1 MGKLNPG
8 FMAEIFKLMFFDE
21 VIMRIA
27 SEYLKYELI
36 PKEWVGYKFILREA
50 IIQYTEKNKLPSIGV
65 ICQKLCDEDAVQL
78 AAKEI
83 KKAALID
90 REIAIDQLQSFVK
103 ETEFELLSRKVHDL
117 YEEGKKEEAIRVNAE
132 ESQRI
137 LEMSFRSKSGG
148 FQSVFGGFQ
157 QRMLERRMDAATIT
171 EKPVKIPFG
180 IDRLD
185 DISFGG
191 MEIGDTTLWI
201 ARSGTGKALTLDSKI
216 LTPTGYILM
225 KDAKVGDIICDRKGG
240 TQTIVGVYPQ
250 GRKKAYRVTFAD
262 GSFVDC
268 SKDHLWTI
276 WDNYHNSKGYE
287 TMPLSEMMEKGIK
300 FGGHHNG
307 QKYLTKNNIVRY
319 GSYPRPRFSIPLVE
333 GVDLGEKE
341 VFIDPYTLG
350 VLLGDGSFSDKAGN
364 LTVTLPD
371 NEIMEKLKFPEQIYL
386 KYVARYAYR
395 INKGESEHNFHY
407 YLKKYGLFGKLS
419 HEKFIPKDYIFNNKN
434 VRLEVLRGLLDTDGY
449 VEKTGQIE
457 LSLSSKQLIEDAT
470 FIARSLGCLCKISEP
485 KRASYVNKKRER
497 VICKY
502 RYRLRITP
510 PKGLDLFHLSRKHER
525 EINPKKKNFVERR
538 IVSVEYIGIKEMQCI
553 KVSGK
558 EGLFLTND
566 FIVTHNTTVLKWHG
580 YSAAIRGVPVLHIQ
594 LEGGVKACMQIY
606 DQLWSAQSYS
616 DIKSGNISPKDRKKI
631 EQAIKEV
638 KELSSDI
645 EVYGFKKFGQ
655 ASMGDVRQLC
665 YDYFN
670 THGKFPGL
678 VILDSLDLVKTGIS
692 KKIDSD
698 PDHKKEK
705 LQTCAQLLKN
715 LADEIGAPI
724 ITATQTS
731 DVPFEVWNN
740 PDKVIDRSYTEGDKT
755 LVKPFSFVFTLNMTI
770 EEKAN
775 ATARIY
781 VDKLRDY
788 KESQEVITI
797 ATNYDKR
804 RFYHRGRTMEMYNQ
818 ISERK
823 EIKKQARKKKTEAD
837 KMESI

>member
-8 FMAEIFKLMFFDE
+8 FMAEIFKLMFSDE

-36 PKEWVGYKFILREA
+36 PKEWSGYKFILREA
-50 IIQYTEKNKLPSIGV
+50 IIQYTEKNKLPSIGA

-148 FQSVFGGFQ
+148 FQSVFGGFHE
-157 QRMLERRMDAATIT
+157 RMVERRMEGDAAS
-171 EKPVKIPFG
+171 EKPVKVPFG

-185 DISFGG
+185 DVSFGG
-191 MEIGDTTLWI
+191 MEIGDTSLWI
-201 ARSGTGKALTLDSKI
+201 ARSGVGK
-216 LTPTGYILM
+216 
-225 KDAKVGDIICDRKGG
+225 
-240 TQTIVGVYPQ
+240 
-250 GRKKAYRVTFAD
+250 
-262 GSFVDC
+262 
-268 SKDHLWTI
+268 
-276 WDNYHNSKGYE
+276 
-287 TMPLSEMMEKGIK
+287 
-300 FGGHHNG
+300 
-307 QKYLTKNNIVRY
+307 
-319 GSYPRPRFSIPLVE
+319 
-333 GVDLGEKE
+333 
-341 VFIDPYTLG
+341 
-350 VLLGDGSFSDKAGN
+350 
-364 LTVTLPD
+364 
-371 NEIMEKLKFPEQIYL
+371 
-386 KYVARYAYR
+386 
-395 INKGESEHNFHY
+395 
-407 YLKKYGLFGKLS
+407 
-419 HEKFIPKDYIFNNKN
+419 
-434 VRLEVLRGLLDTDGY
+434 
-449 VEKTGQIE
+449 
-457 LSLSSKQLIEDAT
+457 SS
-470 FIARSLGCLCKISEP
+470 
-485 KRASYVNKKRER
+485 
-497 VICKY
+497 
-502 RYRLRITP
+502 
-510 PKGLDLFHLSRKHER
+510 
-525 EINPKKKNFVERR
+525 
-538 IVSVEYIGIKEMQCI
+538 
-553 KVSGK
+553 
-558 EGLFLTND
+558 
-566 FIVTHNTTVLKWHG
+566 VLKWHG

-594 LEGGVKACMQIY
+594 LEGGVKSCMQIY

-823 EIKKQARKKKTEAD
+823 EIKKQARKKKAEAE

>member
-8 FMAEIFKLMFFDE
+8 FMAEIFKLMFSDE

-50 IIQYTEKNKLPSIGV
+50 IIQYTEKNKLPSIGA

-148 FQSVFGGFQ
+148 FQSVFGGFHE
-157 QRMLERRMDAATIT
+157 RMVERRMEGDAAS
-171 EKPVKIPFG
+171 EKPVKVPFG
-180 IDRLD
+180 VDRLD
-185 DISFGG
+185 DVSFGG
-191 MEIGDTTLWI
+191 MEIGDTSLWI
-201 ARSGTGKALTLDSKI
+201 ARSGVGKS
-216 LTPTGYILM
+216 
-225 KDAKVGDIICDRKGG
+225 
-240 TQTIVGVYPQ
+240 
-250 GRKKAYRVTFAD
+250 
-262 GSFVDC
+262 
-268 SKDHLWTI
+268 
-276 WDNYHNSKGYE
+276 
-287 TMPLSEMMEKGIK
+287 
-300 FGGHHNG
+300 
-307 QKYLTKNNIVRY
+307 
-319 GSYPRPRFSIPLVE
+319 SI
-333 GVDLGEKE
+333 
-341 VFIDPYTLG
+341 
-350 VLLGDGSFSDKAGN
+350 
-364 LTVTLPD
+364 
-371 NEIMEKLKFPEQIYL
+371 
-386 KYVARYAYR
+386 
-395 INKGESEHNFHY
+395 
-407 YLKKYGLFGKLS
+407 
-419 HEKFIPKDYIFNNKN
+419 
-434 VRLEVLRGLLDTDGY
+434 
-449 VEKTGQIE
+449 
-457 LSLSSKQLIEDAT
+457 
-470 FIARSLGCLCKISEP
+470 
-485 KRASYVNKKRER
+485 
-497 VICKY
+497 
-502 RYRLRITP
+502 
-510 PKGLDLFHLSRKHER
+510 
-525 EINPKKKNFVERR
+525 
-538 IVSVEYIGIKEMQCI
+538 
-553 KVSGK
+553 
-558 EGLFLTND
+558 
-566 FIVTHNTTVLKWHG
+566 LKWHG

-594 LEGGVKACMQIY
+594 LEGGIKACMQIY

-616 DIKSGNISPKDRKKI
+616 DIKSGNISSKDRKKI

-655 ASMGDVRQLC
+655 ASMSDVRQLC

-670 THGKFPGL
+670 AHGKFPGL

-740 PDKVIDRSYTEGDKT
+740 SDKVIDRSYTEGDKT

-823 EIKKQARKKKTEAD
+823 EIKKQARKKKVEED

>member
-8 FMAEIFKLMFFDE
+8 FMAEIFKLMFSDE

-148 FQSVFGGFQ
+148 FQSVFGGFHE
-157 QRMLERRMDAATIT
+157 RMVERRMEGDAAS
-171 EKPVKIPFG
+171 EKPVKVPFG
-180 IDRLD
+180 VDRLD
-185 DISFGG
+185 DVSFGG
-191 MEIGDTTLWI
+191 MEIGDTSLWI
-201 ARSGTGKALTLDSKI
+201 ARSGVGKS
-216 LTPTGYILM
+216 
-225 KDAKVGDIICDRKGG
+225 
-240 TQTIVGVYPQ
+240 
-250 GRKKAYRVTFAD
+250 
-262 GSFVDC
+262 
-268 SKDHLWTI
+268 
-276 WDNYHNSKGYE
+276 
-287 TMPLSEMMEKGIK
+287 
-300 FGGHHNG
+300 
-307 QKYLTKNNIVRY
+307 
-319 GSYPRPRFSIPLVE
+319 SI
-333 GVDLGEKE
+333 
-341 VFIDPYTLG
+341 
-350 VLLGDGSFSDKAGN
+350 
-364 LTVTLPD
+364 
-371 NEIMEKLKFPEQIYL
+371 
-386 KYVARYAYR
+386 
-395 INKGESEHNFHY
+395 
-407 YLKKYGLFGKLS
+407 
-419 HEKFIPKDYIFNNKN
+419 
-434 VRLEVLRGLLDTDGY
+434 
-449 VEKTGQIE
+449 
-457 LSLSSKQLIEDAT
+457 
-470 FIARSLGCLCKISEP
+470 
-485 KRASYVNKKRER
+485 
-497 VICKY
+497 
-502 RYRLRITP
+502 
-510 PKGLDLFHLSRKHER
+510 
-525 EINPKKKNFVERR
+525 
-538 IVSVEYIGIKEMQCI
+538 
-553 KVSGK
+553 
-558 EGLFLTND
+558 
-566 FIVTHNTTVLKWHG
+566 LKWHG

-594 LEGGVKACMQIY
+594 LEGGIKACMQIY

-670 THGKFPGL
+670 THDKFPGL

>member
-8 FMAEIFKLMFFDE
+8 FMAEIFKLMFSDE

-148 FQSVFGGFQ
+148 FQSVFGGFHE
-157 QRMLERRMDAATIT
+157 RMVERRMEGDAAS
-171 EKPVKIPFG
+171 EKPVKVPFG
-180 IDRLD
+180 VDRLD
-185 DISFGG
+185 DVSFGG
-191 MEIGDTTLWI
+191 MEIGDTSLWI
-201 ARSGTGKALTLDSKI
+201 ARSGVGKS
-216 LTPTGYILM
+216 
-225 KDAKVGDIICDRKGG
+225 
-240 TQTIVGVYPQ
+240 
-250 GRKKAYRVTFAD
+250 
-262 GSFVDC
+262 
-268 SKDHLWTI
+268 
-276 WDNYHNSKGYE
+276 
-287 TMPLSEMMEKGIK
+287 
-300 FGGHHNG
+300 
-307 QKYLTKNNIVRY
+307 
-319 GSYPRPRFSIPLVE
+319 SI
-333 GVDLGEKE
+333 
-341 VFIDPYTLG
+341 
-350 VLLGDGSFSDKAGN
+350 
-364 LTVTLPD
+364 
-371 NEIMEKLKFPEQIYL
+371 
-386 KYVARYAYR
+386 
-395 INKGESEHNFHY
+395 
-407 YLKKYGLFGKLS
+407 
-419 HEKFIPKDYIFNNKN
+419 
-434 VRLEVLRGLLDTDGY
+434 
-449 VEKTGQIE
+449 
-457 LSLSSKQLIEDAT
+457 
-470 FIARSLGCLCKISEP
+470 
-485 KRASYVNKKRER
+485 
-497 VICKY
+497 
-502 RYRLRITP
+502 
-510 PKGLDLFHLSRKHER
+510 
-525 EINPKKKNFVERR
+525 
-538 IVSVEYIGIKEMQCI
+538 
-553 KVSGK
+553 
-558 EGLFLTND
+558 
-566 FIVTHNTTVLKWHG
+566 LKWHG

-594 LEGGVKACMQIY
+594 LEGGIKACMQIY

-616 DIKSGNISPKDRKKI
+616 DIKSGNISSKDRKKI

-655 ASMGDVRQLC
+655 ASMSDVRQLC

-818 ISERK
+818 VSERK
-823 EIKKQARKKKTEAD
+823 EEKKQARRKKAQAD

>member
-21 VIMRIA
+21 VMMRIA

-148 FQSVFGGFQ
+148 FQSVFGGFHE
-157 QRMLERRMDAATIT
+157 RMVERRMEGDAAS
-171 EKPVKIPFG
+171 EKPVKVPFG
-180 IDRLD
+180 VDRLD
-185 DISFGG
+185 DVSFGG
-191 MEIGDTTLWI
+191 MEIGDTSLWI
-201 ARSGTGKALTLDSKI
+201 ARSGVGKS
-216 LTPTGYILM
+216 
-225 KDAKVGDIICDRKGG
+225 
-240 TQTIVGVYPQ
+240 
-250 GRKKAYRVTFAD
+250 
-262 GSFVDC
+262 
-268 SKDHLWTI
+268 
-276 WDNYHNSKGYE
+276 
-287 TMPLSEMMEKGIK
+287 
-300 FGGHHNG
+300 
-307 QKYLTKNNIVRY
+307 
-319 GSYPRPRFSIPLVE
+319 SI
-333 GVDLGEKE
+333 
-341 VFIDPYTLG
+341 
-350 VLLGDGSFSDKAGN
+350 
-364 LTVTLPD
+364 
-371 NEIMEKLKFPEQIYL
+371 
-386 KYVARYAYR
+386 
-395 INKGESEHNFHY
+395 
-407 YLKKYGLFGKLS
+407 
-419 HEKFIPKDYIFNNKN
+419 
-434 VRLEVLRGLLDTDGY
+434 
-449 VEKTGQIE
+449 
-457 LSLSSKQLIEDAT
+457 
-470 FIARSLGCLCKISEP
+470 
-485 KRASYVNKKRER
+485 
-497 VICKY
+497 
-502 RYRLRITP
+502 
-510 PKGLDLFHLSRKHER
+510 
-525 EINPKKKNFVERR
+525 
-538 IVSVEYIGIKEMQCI
+538 
-553 KVSGK
+553 
-558 EGLFLTND
+558 
-566 FIVTHNTTVLKWHG
+566 LKWHG

-594 LEGGVKACMQIY
+594 LEGGIKACMQIY

>member
-1 MGKLNPG
+1 MGKLNLG
-8 FMAEIFKLMFFDE
+8 FMAEIFKLMFSDE

-36 PKEWVGYKFILREA
+36 PKEWSGYKFILREA
-50 IIQYTEKNKLPSIGV
+50 IIQYTEKNKLPSIGA

-148 FQSVFGGFQ
+148 FQSVFGGFHE
-157 QRMLERRMDAATIT
+157 RMVERRMEGDAAS
-171 EKPVKIPFG
+171 EKPVKVPFG

-185 DISFGG
+185 DVSFGG
-191 MEIGDTTLWI
+191 MEIGDTSLWI
-201 ARSGTGKALTLDSKI
+201 ARSGVGK
-216 LTPTGYILM
+216 
-225 KDAKVGDIICDRKGG
+225 
-240 TQTIVGVYPQ
+240 
-250 GRKKAYRVTFAD
+250 
-262 GSFVDC
+262 
-268 SKDHLWTI
+268 
-276 WDNYHNSKGYE
+276 
-287 TMPLSEMMEKGIK
+287 
-300 FGGHHNG
+300 
-307 QKYLTKNNIVRY
+307 
-319 GSYPRPRFSIPLVE
+319 
-333 GVDLGEKE
+333 
-341 VFIDPYTLG
+341 
-350 VLLGDGSFSDKAGN
+350 
-364 LTVTLPD
+364 
-371 NEIMEKLKFPEQIYL
+371 
-386 KYVARYAYR
+386 
-395 INKGESEHNFHY
+395 
-407 YLKKYGLFGKLS
+407 
-419 HEKFIPKDYIFNNKN
+419 
-434 VRLEVLRGLLDTDGY
+434 
-449 VEKTGQIE
+449 
-457 LSLSSKQLIEDAT
+457 SS
-470 FIARSLGCLCKISEP
+470 
-485 KRASYVNKKRER
+485 
-497 VICKY
+497 
-502 RYRLRITP
+502 
-510 PKGLDLFHLSRKHER
+510 
-525 EINPKKKNFVERR
+525 
-538 IVSVEYIGIKEMQCI
+538 
-553 KVSGK
+553 
-558 EGLFLTND
+558 
-566 FIVTHNTTVLKWHG
+566 VLKWHG

-594 LEGGVKACMQIY
+594 LEGGVKSCMQIY

-797 ATNYDKR
+797 ATNYNKR

-823 EIKKQARKKKTEAD
+823 EIKKQARKKKAEAE

>member
-8 FMAEIFKLMFFDE
+8 FMAEIFKLMFSDE

-50 IIQYTEKNKLPSIGV
+50 IIQYTEKNKLPSIGA

-83 KKAALID
+83 KKATLID

-148 FQSVFGGFQ
+148 FQSVFGGFHE
-157 QRMLERRMDAATIT
+157 RMVERRMESDTVS
-171 EKPVKIPFG
+171 EKPVKVPFG

-201 ARSGTGKALTLDSKI
+201 ARSGTGK
-216 LTPTGYILM
+216 
-225 KDAKVGDIICDRKGG
+225 
-240 TQTIVGVYPQ
+240 
-250 GRKKAYRVTFAD
+250 
-262 GSFVDC
+262 
-268 SKDHLWTI
+268 
-276 WDNYHNSKGYE
+276 
-287 TMPLSEMMEKGIK
+287 
-300 FGGHHNG
+300 
-307 QKYLTKNNIVRY
+307 
-319 GSYPRPRFSIPLVE
+319 
-333 GVDLGEKE
+333 
-341 VFIDPYTLG
+341 
-350 VLLGDGSFSDKAGN
+350 
-364 LTVTLPD
+364 
-371 NEIMEKLKFPEQIYL
+371 
-386 KYVARYAYR
+386 
-395 INKGESEHNFHY
+395 
-407 YLKKYGLFGKLS
+407 
-419 HEKFIPKDYIFNNKN
+419 
-434 VRLEVLRGLLDTDGY
+434 
-449 VEKTGQIE
+449 
-457 LSLSSKQLIEDAT
+457 
-470 FIARSLGCLCKISEP
+470 
-485 KRASYVNKKRER
+485 
-497 VICKY
+497 
-502 RYRLRITP
+502 
-510 PKGLDLFHLSRKHER
+510 
-525 EINPKKKNFVERR
+525 
-538 IVSVEYIGIKEMQCI
+538 
-553 KVSGK
+553 
-558 EGLFLTND
+558 
-566 FIVTHNTTVLKWHG
+566 TTVLKWHG
-580 YSAAIRGVPVLHIQ
+580 YSVAIRGVPVLHIQ

-655 ASMGDVRQLC
+655 ASMSDVRQLC

-818 ISERK
+818 VSERK
-823 EIKKQARKKKTEAD
+823 EEKKQARRKKAQED

>member
-8 FMAEIFKLMFFDE
+8 FMAEIFKLMFSDE

-50 IIQYTEKNKLPSIGV
+50 IIQYTEKNKLPSIGA
-65 ICQKLCDEDAVQL
+65 ICQKFCDEDAVQL

-83 KKAALID
+83 KKATLID

-148 FQSVFGGFQ
+148 FQSVFGGFHE
-157 QRMLERRMDAATIT
+157 RMVERRMESDTVS
-171 EKPVKIPFG
+171 EKPVKVPFG

-201 ARSGTGKALTLDSKI
+201 ARSGTGK
-216 LTPTGYILM
+216 
-225 KDAKVGDIICDRKGG
+225 
-240 TQTIVGVYPQ
+240 
-250 GRKKAYRVTFAD
+250 
-262 GSFVDC
+262 
-268 SKDHLWTI
+268 
-276 WDNYHNSKGYE
+276 
-287 TMPLSEMMEKGIK
+287 
-300 FGGHHNG
+300 
-307 QKYLTKNNIVRY
+307 
-319 GSYPRPRFSIPLVE
+319 
-333 GVDLGEKE
+333 
-341 VFIDPYTLG
+341 
-350 VLLGDGSFSDKAGN
+350 
-364 LTVTLPD
+364 
-371 NEIMEKLKFPEQIYL
+371 
-386 KYVARYAYR
+386 
-395 INKGESEHNFHY
+395 
-407 YLKKYGLFGKLS
+407 
-419 HEKFIPKDYIFNNKN
+419 
-434 VRLEVLRGLLDTDGY
+434 
-449 VEKTGQIE
+449 
-457 LSLSSKQLIEDAT
+457 
-470 FIARSLGCLCKISEP
+470 
-485 KRASYVNKKRER
+485 
-497 VICKY
+497 
-502 RYRLRITP
+502 
-510 PKGLDLFHLSRKHER
+510 
-525 EINPKKKNFVERR
+525 
-538 IVSVEYIGIKEMQCI
+538 
-553 KVSGK
+553 
-558 EGLFLTND
+558 
-566 FIVTHNTTVLKWHG
+566 TTVLKWHG

-594 LEGGVKACMQIY
+594 LEGGIKACMQIY

-655 ASMGDVRQLC
+655 ASMSDVRQLC

-818 ISERK
+818 VSERK
-823 EIKKQARKKKTEAD
+823 EEKKQARRKKVQAD

>member
-8 FMAEIFKLMFFDE
+8 FMAEIFKLMFSDE

-50 IIQYTEKNKLPSIGV
+50 IIQYTEKNKLPSIGA
-65 ICQKLCDEDAVQL
+65 ICQKLCDEDVVQL

-137 LEMSFRSKSGG
+137 LEMSFRSKSGS
-148 FQSVFGGFQ
+148 FQSVFGGFHE
-157 QRMLERRMDAATIT
+157 RMVERRMESDTVS
-171 EKPVKIPFG
+171 EKPVKVPFG

-201 ARSGTGKALTLDSKI
+201 ARSGTGK
-216 LTPTGYILM
+216 
-225 KDAKVGDIICDRKGG
+225 
-240 TQTIVGVYPQ
+240 
-250 GRKKAYRVTFAD
+250 
-262 GSFVDC
+262 
-268 SKDHLWTI
+268 
-276 WDNYHNSKGYE
+276 
-287 TMPLSEMMEKGIK
+287 
-300 FGGHHNG
+300 
-307 QKYLTKNNIVRY
+307 
-319 GSYPRPRFSIPLVE
+319 
-333 GVDLGEKE
+333 
-341 VFIDPYTLG
+341 
-350 VLLGDGSFSDKAGN
+350 
-364 LTVTLPD
+364 
-371 NEIMEKLKFPEQIYL
+371 
-386 KYVARYAYR
+386 
-395 INKGESEHNFHY
+395 
-407 YLKKYGLFGKLS
+407 
-419 HEKFIPKDYIFNNKN
+419 
-434 VRLEVLRGLLDTDGY
+434 
-449 VEKTGQIE
+449 
-457 LSLSSKQLIEDAT
+457 
-470 FIARSLGCLCKISEP
+470 
-485 KRASYVNKKRER
+485 
-497 VICKY
+497 
-502 RYRLRITP
+502 
-510 PKGLDLFHLSRKHER
+510 
-525 EINPKKKNFVERR
+525 
-538 IVSVEYIGIKEMQCI
+538 
-553 KVSGK
+553 
-558 EGLFLTND
+558 
-566 FIVTHNTTVLKWHG
+566 TTVLKWHG

-655 ASMGDVRQLC
+655 ASMSDVRQLC

-823 EIKKQARKKKTEAD
+823 EIKKQARKKKAEAE

>member
-8 FMAEIFKLMFFDE
+8 FMAEIFKLMFSDE

-50 IIQYTEKNKLPSIGV
+50 IIQYTEKNKLPSIGA
-65 ICQKLCDEDAVQL
+65 ICQKLCDEDVVQL

-148 FQSVFGGFQ
+148 FQSVFGGFHE
-157 QRMLERRMDAATIT
+157 RMVERRMESDTVS
-171 EKPVKIPFG
+171 EKPVKVPFG

-185 DISFGG
+185 NISFGG

-201 ARSGTGKALTLDSKI
+201 ARSGTGK
-216 LTPTGYILM
+216 
-225 KDAKVGDIICDRKGG
+225 
-240 TQTIVGVYPQ
+240 
-250 GRKKAYRVTFAD
+250 
-262 GSFVDC
+262 
-268 SKDHLWTI
+268 
-276 WDNYHNSKGYE
+276 
-287 TMPLSEMMEKGIK
+287 
-300 FGGHHNG
+300 
-307 QKYLTKNNIVRY
+307 
-319 GSYPRPRFSIPLVE
+319 
-333 GVDLGEKE
+333 
-341 VFIDPYTLG
+341 
-350 VLLGDGSFSDKAGN
+350 
-364 LTVTLPD
+364 
-371 NEIMEKLKFPEQIYL
+371 
-386 KYVARYAYR
+386 
-395 INKGESEHNFHY
+395 
-407 YLKKYGLFGKLS
+407 
-419 HEKFIPKDYIFNNKN
+419 
-434 VRLEVLRGLLDTDGY
+434 
-449 VEKTGQIE
+449 
-457 LSLSSKQLIEDAT
+457 
-470 FIARSLGCLCKISEP
+470 
-485 KRASYVNKKRER
+485 
-497 VICKY
+497 
-502 RYRLRITP
+502 
-510 PKGLDLFHLSRKHER
+510 
-525 EINPKKKNFVERR
+525 
-538 IVSVEYIGIKEMQCI
+538 
-553 KVSGK
+553 
-558 EGLFLTND
+558 
-566 FIVTHNTTVLKWHG
+566 TTVLKWHG

-655 ASMGDVRQLC
+655 ASMSDVRQLC

>member
-8 FMAEIFKLMFFDE
+8 FMAEIFKLMFSDE
-21 VIMRIA
+21 IIMRIA

-148 FQSVFGGFQ
+148 FQSVFGGFHE
-157 QRMLERRMDAATIT
+157 RMVERRMEGDAAP
-171 EKPVKIPFG
+171 EKPVKVPFG
-180 IDRLD
+180 VDRLD
-185 DISFGG
+185 DVSFGG
-191 MEIGDTTLWI
+191 MEIGDTSLWI
-201 ARSGTGKALTLDSKI
+201 ARSGVGKS
-216 LTPTGYILM
+216 
-225 KDAKVGDIICDRKGG
+225 
-240 TQTIVGVYPQ
+240 
-250 GRKKAYRVTFAD
+250 
-262 GSFVDC
+262 
-268 SKDHLWTI
+268 
-276 WDNYHNSKGYE
+276 
-287 TMPLSEMMEKGIK
+287 
-300 FGGHHNG
+300 
-307 QKYLTKNNIVRY
+307 
-319 GSYPRPRFSIPLVE
+319 SI
-333 GVDLGEKE
+333 
-341 VFIDPYTLG
+341 
-350 VLLGDGSFSDKAGN
+350 
-364 LTVTLPD
+364 
-371 NEIMEKLKFPEQIYL
+371 
-386 KYVARYAYR
+386 
-395 INKGESEHNFHY
+395 
-407 YLKKYGLFGKLS
+407 
-419 HEKFIPKDYIFNNKN
+419 
-434 VRLEVLRGLLDTDGY
+434 
-449 VEKTGQIE
+449 
-457 LSLSSKQLIEDAT
+457 
-470 FIARSLGCLCKISEP
+470 
-485 KRASYVNKKRER
+485 
-497 VICKY
+497 
-502 RYRLRITP
+502 
-510 PKGLDLFHLSRKHER
+510 
-525 EINPKKKNFVERR
+525 
-538 IVSVEYIGIKEMQCI
+538 
-553 KVSGK
+553 
-558 EGLFLTND
+558 
-566 FIVTHNTTVLKWHG
+566 LKWHG

-594 LEGGVKACMQIY
+594 LEGGIKACMQIY

>member
-8 FMAEIFKLMFFDE
+8 FMAEIFKLMFSDE

-148 FQSVFGGFQ
+148 FQSVFGGFHE
-157 QRMLERRMDAATIT
+157 RMVERRMEGDAAS
-171 EKPVKIPFG
+171 EKPVKVPFG
-180 IDRLD
+180 VDRLD
-185 DISFGG
+185 DVSFGG
-191 MEIGDTTLWI
+191 MEIGDTSLWI
-201 ARSGTGKALTLDSKI
+201 ARSGVGKS
-216 LTPTGYILM
+216 
-225 KDAKVGDIICDRKGG
+225 
-240 TQTIVGVYPQ
+240 
-250 GRKKAYRVTFAD
+250 
-262 GSFVDC
+262 
-268 SKDHLWTI
+268 
-276 WDNYHNSKGYE
+276 
-287 TMPLSEMMEKGIK
+287 
-300 FGGHHNG
+300 
-307 QKYLTKNNIVRY
+307 
-319 GSYPRPRFSIPLVE
+319 SI
-333 GVDLGEKE
+333 
-341 VFIDPYTLG
+341 
-350 VLLGDGSFSDKAGN
+350 
-364 LTVTLPD
+364 
-371 NEIMEKLKFPEQIYL
+371 
-386 KYVARYAYR
+386 
-395 INKGESEHNFHY
+395 
-407 YLKKYGLFGKLS
+407 
-419 HEKFIPKDYIFNNKN
+419 
-434 VRLEVLRGLLDTDGY
+434 
-449 VEKTGQIE
+449 
-457 LSLSSKQLIEDAT
+457 
-470 FIARSLGCLCKISEP
+470 
-485 KRASYVNKKRER
+485 
-497 VICKY
+497 
-502 RYRLRITP
+502 
-510 PKGLDLFHLSRKHER
+510 
-525 EINPKKKNFVERR
+525 
-538 IVSVEYIGIKEMQCI
+538 
-553 KVSGK
+553 
-558 EGLFLTND
+558 
-566 FIVTHNTTVLKWHG
+566 LKWHG

-594 LEGGVKACMQIY
+594 LEGGIKACMQIY

-616 DIKSGNISPKDRKKI
+616 DIKSGNISPKDRKRI

>member
-8 FMAEIFKLMFFDE
+8 FMAEIFKLMFSDE

-148 FQSVFGGFQ
+148 FQSVFGGFHE
-157 QRMLERRMDAATIT
+157 RMVERRMEGDAAS
-171 EKPVKIPFG
+171 EKPVKVPFG
-180 IDRLD
+180 VDRLD
-185 DISFGG
+185 DVSFGG
-191 MEIGDTTLWI
+191 MEIGDTSLWI
-201 ARSGTGKALTLDSKI
+201 ARSGVGKS
-216 LTPTGYILM
+216 
-225 KDAKVGDIICDRKGG
+225 
-240 TQTIVGVYPQ
+240 
-250 GRKKAYRVTFAD
+250 
-262 GSFVDC
+262 
-268 SKDHLWTI
+268 
-276 WDNYHNSKGYE
+276 
-287 TMPLSEMMEKGIK
+287 
-300 FGGHHNG
+300 
-307 QKYLTKNNIVRY
+307 
-319 GSYPRPRFSIPLVE
+319 SI
-333 GVDLGEKE
+333 
-341 VFIDPYTLG
+341 
-350 VLLGDGSFSDKAGN
+350 
-364 LTVTLPD
+364 
-371 NEIMEKLKFPEQIYL
+371 
-386 KYVARYAYR
+386 
-395 INKGESEHNFHY
+395 
-407 YLKKYGLFGKLS
+407 
-419 HEKFIPKDYIFNNKN
+419 
-434 VRLEVLRGLLDTDGY
+434 
-449 VEKTGQIE
+449 
-457 LSLSSKQLIEDAT
+457 
-470 FIARSLGCLCKISEP
+470 
-485 KRASYVNKKRER
+485 
-497 VICKY
+497 
-502 RYRLRITP
+502 
-510 PKGLDLFHLSRKHER
+510 
-525 EINPKKKNFVERR
+525 
-538 IVSVEYIGIKEMQCI
+538 
-553 KVSGK
+553 
-558 EGLFLTND
+558 
-566 FIVTHNTTVLKWHG
+566 LKWHG

-594 LEGGVKACMQIY
+594 LEGGIKACMQIY

-740 PDKVIDRSYTEGDKT
+740 LDKVIDRSYTEGDKT

>member
-8 FMAEIFKLMFFDE
+8 FMAEIFKLMFSDE

-148 FQSVFGGFQ
+148 FQSVFGGFHE
-157 QRMLERRMDAATIT
+157 RMVERRMEGDVAS
-171 EKPVKIPFG
+171 EKPVKVPFG
-180 IDRLD
+180 VDRLD
-185 DISFGG
+185 DVSFGG
-191 MEIGDTTLWI
+191 MEIGDTSLWI
-201 ARSGTGKALTLDSKI
+201 ARSGVGKS
-216 LTPTGYILM
+216 
-225 KDAKVGDIICDRKGG
+225 
-240 TQTIVGVYPQ
+240 
-250 GRKKAYRVTFAD
+250 
-262 GSFVDC
+262 
-268 SKDHLWTI
+268 
-276 WDNYHNSKGYE
+276 
-287 TMPLSEMMEKGIK
+287 
-300 FGGHHNG
+300 
-307 QKYLTKNNIVRY
+307 
-319 GSYPRPRFSIPLVE
+319 SI
-333 GVDLGEKE
+333 
-341 VFIDPYTLG
+341 
-350 VLLGDGSFSDKAGN
+350 
-364 LTVTLPD
+364 
-371 NEIMEKLKFPEQIYL
+371 
-386 KYVARYAYR
+386 
-395 INKGESEHNFHY
+395 
-407 YLKKYGLFGKLS
+407 
-419 HEKFIPKDYIFNNKN
+419 
-434 VRLEVLRGLLDTDGY
+434 
-449 VEKTGQIE
+449 
-457 LSLSSKQLIEDAT
+457 
-470 FIARSLGCLCKISEP
+470 
-485 KRASYVNKKRER
+485 
-497 VICKY
+497 
-502 RYRLRITP
+502 
-510 PKGLDLFHLSRKHER
+510 
-525 EINPKKKNFVERR
+525 
-538 IVSVEYIGIKEMQCI
+538 
-553 KVSGK
+553 
-558 EGLFLTND
+558 
-566 FIVTHNTTVLKWHG
+566 LKWHG

-594 LEGGVKACMQIY
+594 LEGGIKACMQIY

-823 EIKKQARKKKTEAD
+823 EIKKQARKKKAEAE

>member
-8 FMAEIFKLMFFDE
+8 FMAEIFKLMFSDE

-148 FQSVFGGFQ
+148 FQSVFGGFHE
-157 QRMLERRMDAATIT
+157 RMVERRMEGDAAS
-171 EKPVKIPFG
+171 EKPVKVPFG
-180 IDRLD
+180 VDRLD
-185 DISFGG
+185 DVSFGG
-191 MEIGDTTLWI
+191 MEIGDTSLWI
-201 ARSGTGKALTLDSKI
+201 ARSGVGKS
-216 LTPTGYILM
+216 
-225 KDAKVGDIICDRKGG
+225 
-240 TQTIVGVYPQ
+240 
-250 GRKKAYRVTFAD
+250 
-262 GSFVDC
+262 
-268 SKDHLWTI
+268 
-276 WDNYHNSKGYE
+276 
-287 TMPLSEMMEKGIK
+287 
-300 FGGHHNG
+300 
-307 QKYLTKNNIVRY
+307 
-319 GSYPRPRFSIPLVE
+319 SI
-333 GVDLGEKE
+333 
-341 VFIDPYTLG
+341 
-350 VLLGDGSFSDKAGN
+350 
-364 LTVTLPD
+364 
-371 NEIMEKLKFPEQIYL
+371 
-386 KYVARYAYR
+386 
-395 INKGESEHNFHY
+395 
-407 YLKKYGLFGKLS
+407 
-419 HEKFIPKDYIFNNKN
+419 
-434 VRLEVLRGLLDTDGY
+434 
-449 VEKTGQIE
+449 
-457 LSLSSKQLIEDAT
+457 
-470 FIARSLGCLCKISEP
+470 
-485 KRASYVNKKRER
+485 
-497 VICKY
+497 
-502 RYRLRITP
+502 
-510 PKGLDLFHLSRKHER
+510 
-525 EINPKKKNFVERR
+525 
-538 IVSVEYIGIKEMQCI
+538 
-553 KVSGK
+553 
-558 EGLFLTND
+558 
-566 FIVTHNTTVLKWHG
+566 LKWHG

-594 LEGGVKACMQIY
+594 LEGGIKACMQIY

-724 ITATQTS
+724 ITATQTG

>member
-8 FMAEIFKLMFFDE
+8 FMAEIFKLMFSDE

-148 FQSVFGGFQ
+148 FQSVFGGFHE
-157 QRMLERRMDAATIT
+157 RMVERRMEGDVAS
-171 EKPVKIPFG
+171 EKPVKVPFG
-180 IDRLD
+180 VDRLD
-185 DISFGG
+185 DVSFGG
-191 MEIGDTTLWI
+191 MEIGDTSLWI
-201 ARSGTGKALTLDSKI
+201 ARSGVGKS
-216 LTPTGYILM
+216 
-225 KDAKVGDIICDRKGG
+225 
-240 TQTIVGVYPQ
+240 
-250 GRKKAYRVTFAD
+250 
-262 GSFVDC
+262 
-268 SKDHLWTI
+268 
-276 WDNYHNSKGYE
+276 
-287 TMPLSEMMEKGIK
+287 
-300 FGGHHNG
+300 
-307 QKYLTKNNIVRY
+307 
-319 GSYPRPRFSIPLVE
+319 SI
-333 GVDLGEKE
+333 
-341 VFIDPYTLG
+341 
-350 VLLGDGSFSDKAGN
+350 
-364 LTVTLPD
+364 
-371 NEIMEKLKFPEQIYL
+371 
-386 KYVARYAYR
+386 
-395 INKGESEHNFHY
+395 
-407 YLKKYGLFGKLS
+407 
-419 HEKFIPKDYIFNNKN
+419 
-434 VRLEVLRGLLDTDGY
+434 
-449 VEKTGQIE
+449 
-457 LSLSSKQLIEDAT
+457 
-470 FIARSLGCLCKISEP
+470 
-485 KRASYVNKKRER
+485 
-497 VICKY
+497 
-502 RYRLRITP
+502 
-510 PKGLDLFHLSRKHER
+510 
-525 EINPKKKNFVERR
+525 
-538 IVSVEYIGIKEMQCI
+538 
-553 KVSGK
+553 
-558 EGLFLTND
+558 
-566 FIVTHNTTVLKWHG
+566 LKWHG

-594 LEGGVKACMQIY
+594 LEGGIKACMQIY

-616 DIKSGNISPKDRKKI
+616 GIKSGNISPKDRKKI

>member
-8 FMAEIFKLMFFDE
+8 FMAEIFKLMFSDE

-148 FQSVFGGFQ
+148 FQSVFGGFHE
-157 QRMLERRMDAATIT
+157 RMVERRMEGDAAS
-171 EKPVKIPFG
+171 EKPVKVPFG
-180 IDRLD
+180 VDRLD
-185 DISFGG
+185 DVSFGG
-191 MEIGDTTLWI
+191 MEIGDTSLWI
-201 ARSGTGKALTLDSKI
+201 ARSGVGKS
-216 LTPTGYILM
+216 
-225 KDAKVGDIICDRKGG
+225 
-240 TQTIVGVYPQ
+240 
-250 GRKKAYRVTFAD
+250 
-262 GSFVDC
+262 
-268 SKDHLWTI
+268 
-276 WDNYHNSKGYE
+276 
-287 TMPLSEMMEKGIK
+287 
-300 FGGHHNG
+300 
-307 QKYLTKNNIVRY
+307 
-319 GSYPRPRFSIPLVE
+319 SI
-333 GVDLGEKE
+333 
-341 VFIDPYTLG
+341 
-350 VLLGDGSFSDKAGN
+350 
-364 LTVTLPD
+364 
-371 NEIMEKLKFPEQIYL
+371 
-386 KYVARYAYR
+386 
-395 INKGESEHNFHY
+395 
-407 YLKKYGLFGKLS
+407 
-419 HEKFIPKDYIFNNKN
+419 
-434 VRLEVLRGLLDTDGY
+434 
-449 VEKTGQIE
+449 
-457 LSLSSKQLIEDAT
+457 
-470 FIARSLGCLCKISEP
+470 
-485 KRASYVNKKRER
+485 
-497 VICKY
+497 
-502 RYRLRITP
+502 
-510 PKGLDLFHLSRKHER
+510 
-525 EINPKKKNFVERR
+525 
-538 IVSVEYIGIKEMQCI
+538 
-553 KVSGK
+553 
-558 EGLFLTND
+558 
-566 FIVTHNTTVLKWHG
+566 LKWHG

-594 LEGGVKACMQIY
+594 LEGGIKACMQIY

-797 ATNYDKR
+797 ATNYNKR

>member
-8 FMAEIFKLMFFDE
+8 FMAEIFKLMFSDE

-148 FQSVFGGFQ
+148 FQSVFGGFHE
-157 QRMLERRMDAATIT
+157 RMVERRMEGDAAS
-171 EKPVKIPFG
+171 EKPVKVPFG
-180 IDRLD
+180 VDRLD
-185 DISFGG
+185 DVSFGG
-191 MEIGDTTLWI
+191 MEIGDTSLWI
-201 ARSGTGKALTLDSKI
+201 ARSGVGKS
-216 LTPTGYILM
+216 
-225 KDAKVGDIICDRKGG
+225 
-240 TQTIVGVYPQ
+240 
-250 GRKKAYRVTFAD
+250 
-262 GSFVDC
+262 
-268 SKDHLWTI
+268 
-276 WDNYHNSKGYE
+276 
-287 TMPLSEMMEKGIK
+287 
-300 FGGHHNG
+300 
-307 QKYLTKNNIVRY
+307 
-319 GSYPRPRFSIPLVE
+319 SI
-333 GVDLGEKE
+333 
-341 VFIDPYTLG
+341 
-350 VLLGDGSFSDKAGN
+350 
-364 LTVTLPD
+364 
-371 NEIMEKLKFPEQIYL
+371 
-386 KYVARYAYR
+386 
-395 INKGESEHNFHY
+395 
-407 YLKKYGLFGKLS
+407 
-419 HEKFIPKDYIFNNKN
+419 
-434 VRLEVLRGLLDTDGY
+434 
-449 VEKTGQIE
+449 
-457 LSLSSKQLIEDAT
+457 
-470 FIARSLGCLCKISEP
+470 
-485 KRASYVNKKRER
+485 
-497 VICKY
+497 
-502 RYRLRITP
+502 
-510 PKGLDLFHLSRKHER
+510 
-525 EINPKKKNFVERR
+525 
-538 IVSVEYIGIKEMQCI
+538 
-553 KVSGK
+553 
-558 EGLFLTND
+558 
-566 FIVTHNTTVLKWHG
+566 LKWHG

-616 DIKSGNISPKDRKKI
+616 DIKSGNISSKDRKKI

-655 ASMGDVRQLC
+655 ASMSDVRQLC

-818 ISERK
+818 VSERK
-823 EIKKQARKKKTEAD
+823 EEKKQARRKKAQAD

>member
-8 FMAEIFKLMFFDE
+8 FMAEIFKLMFSDE

-50 IIQYTEKNKLPSIGV
+50 IIQYTEKNKLPSIGA

-148 FQSVFGGFQ
+148 FQSVFGGFHE
-157 QRMLERRMDAATIT
+157 RMIERRMESDTVF

-185 DISFGG
+185 DVSFGG

-201 ARSGTGKALTLDSKI
+201 ARSGTGK
-216 LTPTGYILM
+216 
-225 KDAKVGDIICDRKGG
+225 
-240 TQTIVGVYPQ
+240 
-250 GRKKAYRVTFAD
+250 
-262 GSFVDC
+262 
-268 SKDHLWTI
+268 
-276 WDNYHNSKGYE
+276 
-287 TMPLSEMMEKGIK
+287 
-300 FGGHHNG
+300 
-307 QKYLTKNNIVRY
+307 
-319 GSYPRPRFSIPLVE
+319 
-333 GVDLGEKE
+333 
-341 VFIDPYTLG
+341 
-350 VLLGDGSFSDKAGN
+350 
-364 LTVTLPD
+364 
-371 NEIMEKLKFPEQIYL
+371 
-386 KYVARYAYR
+386 
-395 INKGESEHNFHY
+395 
-407 YLKKYGLFGKLS
+407 
-419 HEKFIPKDYIFNNKN
+419 
-434 VRLEVLRGLLDTDGY
+434 
-449 VEKTGQIE
+449 
-457 LSLSSKQLIEDAT
+457 
-470 FIARSLGCLCKISEP
+470 
-485 KRASYVNKKRER
+485 
-497 VICKY
+497 
-502 RYRLRITP
+502 
-510 PKGLDLFHLSRKHER
+510 
-525 EINPKKKNFVERR
+525 
-538 IVSVEYIGIKEMQCI
+538 
-553 KVSGK
+553 
-558 EGLFLTND
+558 
-566 FIVTHNTTVLKWHG
+566 TTVLKWHG

-818 ISERK
+818 VSERK
-823 EIKKQARKKKTEAD
+823 EEKKQARRKKAQAD

>member
-8 FMAEIFKLMFFDE
+8 FMAEIFKLMFSDE

-50 IIQYTEKNKLPSIGV
+50 IIQYTEKNKLPSIGA
-65 ICQKLCDEDAVQL
+65 ICQKLCDEDVVQL

-148 FQSVFGGFQ
+148 FQSVFGGFHE
-157 QRMLERRMDAATIT
+157 RMVERRMESDTVS
-171 EKPVKIPFG
+171 EKPVKVPFG

-201 ARSGTGKALTLDSKI
+201 ARSGTGK
-216 LTPTGYILM
+216 
-225 KDAKVGDIICDRKGG
+225 
-240 TQTIVGVYPQ
+240 
-250 GRKKAYRVTFAD
+250 
-262 GSFVDC
+262 
-268 SKDHLWTI
+268 
-276 WDNYHNSKGYE
+276 
-287 TMPLSEMMEKGIK
+287 
-300 FGGHHNG
+300 
-307 QKYLTKNNIVRY
+307 
-319 GSYPRPRFSIPLVE
+319 
-333 GVDLGEKE
+333 
-341 VFIDPYTLG
+341 
-350 VLLGDGSFSDKAGN
+350 
-364 LTVTLPD
+364 
-371 NEIMEKLKFPEQIYL
+371 
-386 KYVARYAYR
+386 
-395 INKGESEHNFHY
+395 
-407 YLKKYGLFGKLS
+407 
-419 HEKFIPKDYIFNNKN
+419 
-434 VRLEVLRGLLDTDGY
+434 
-449 VEKTGQIE
+449 
-457 LSLSSKQLIEDAT
+457 
-470 FIARSLGCLCKISEP
+470 
-485 KRASYVNKKRER
+485 
-497 VICKY
+497 
-502 RYRLRITP
+502 
-510 PKGLDLFHLSRKHER
+510 
-525 EINPKKKNFVERR
+525 
-538 IVSVEYIGIKEMQCI
+538 
-553 KVSGK
+553 
-558 EGLFLTND
+558 
-566 FIVTHNTTVLKWHG
+566 TTVLKWHG

-655 ASMGDVRQLC
+655 ASMSDVRQLC

-818 ISERK
+818 VSERK
-823 EIKKQARKKKTEAD
+823 EEKKQARRKKVQAD

>member
-8 FMAEIFKLMFFDE
+8 FMAEIFKLMFSDE
-21 VIMRIA
+21 AIMRIA

-36 PKEWVGYKFILREA
+36 PKEWSGYKFILREA
-50 IIQYTEKNKLPSIGV
+50 IIQYTEKNKLPSIGA
-65 ICQKLCDEDAVQL
+65 ICQKFADEDVVQD

-157 QRMLERRMDAATIT
+157 QRMIERRMEAATIT

-185 DISFGG
+185 DVSFGG

-201 ARSGTGKALTLDSKI
+201 ARSGVGK
-216 LTPTGYILM
+216 
-225 KDAKVGDIICDRKGG
+225 
-240 TQTIVGVYPQ
+240 
-250 GRKKAYRVTFAD
+250 
-262 GSFVDC
+262 
-268 SKDHLWTI
+268 
-276 WDNYHNSKGYE
+276 
-287 TMPLSEMMEKGIK
+287 
-300 FGGHHNG
+300 
-307 QKYLTKNNIVRY
+307 
-319 GSYPRPRFSIPLVE
+319 
-333 GVDLGEKE
+333 
-341 VFIDPYTLG
+341 
-350 VLLGDGSFSDKAGN
+350 
-364 LTVTLPD
+364 
-371 NEIMEKLKFPEQIYL
+371 
-386 KYVARYAYR
+386 
-395 INKGESEHNFHY
+395 
-407 YLKKYGLFGKLS
+407 
-419 HEKFIPKDYIFNNKN
+419 
-434 VRLEVLRGLLDTDGY
+434 
-449 VEKTGQIE
+449 
-457 LSLSSKQLIEDAT
+457 SS
-470 FIARSLGCLCKISEP
+470 
-485 KRASYVNKKRER
+485 
-497 VICKY
+497 
-502 RYRLRITP
+502 
-510 PKGLDLFHLSRKHER
+510 
-525 EINPKKKNFVERR
+525 
-538 IVSVEYIGIKEMQCI
+538 
-553 KVSGK
+553 
-558 EGLFLTND
+558 
-566 FIVTHNTTVLKWHG
+566 VLKWHG

-740 PDKVIDRSYTEGDKT
+740 SDKVIDRSYTEGDKT

-770 EEKAN
+770 EEKEN

-823 EIKKQARKKKTEAD
+823 EVKKQARKKKTEAD